1 MLVVV
6 FLNEILSEF
15 GSYTCTIYVD
25 SVKLTNSAAGAGG
38 GGKYSITVWV
48 DSAASL
54 FTASVN

>member
-38 GGKYSITVWV
+38 GGGGGGGGGK
-48 DSAASL
+48 
-54 FTASVN
+54 N